1 MVDTAVSE
9 ATGQLQVQ
17 DALQFQWPEIRHS
30 QPSTQVPFCRL
41 VQSICP
47 ECGHTSEQG
56 AGWARG
62 RCPPPNSMQSLL
74 SLCHF
79 KKPHSGEAFSGAKQ
93 Q

>member
-41 VQSICP
+41 VQSICL
-47 ECGHTSEQG
+47 ECGHISEQG

-62 RCPPPNSMQSLL
+62 RCPPAPQQYAIFTLAL
-74 SLCHF
+74 SF
-79 KKPHSGEAFSGAKQ
+79 QEASFW
-93 Q
+93 